1 MFVSVFI
8 ILSQSQ
14 TDQRLEVIRNSFL
27 HSWDGYTKCA
37 LGHDFLL
44 PISCKSSDWMNASL
58 TLIDS
63 LDSLWIMG
71 LHDQFD
77 SAVAFLEENISY
89 NSFGSVFE
97 LTIRV
102 VGGLMSAYQLS
113 GRKSL
118 LDIAEKF
125 TNKLLVSFKTDTGLP
140 MPDVDMQNNVGKT
153 WGWAPRTIFLSHAGS
168 LLPEL
173 MTLAQHS
180 DDNNI
185 REASDKIL
193 NFFFENDGLD
203 GLWPIKINFDTGLF
217 SNLDVSLDAYGDSFY
232 EYFLKLF
239 ILTDGR
245 CKKCGEIY
253 QKAISGIKKYL
264 LKEND
269 EYAFI
274 RKIKDEKLQ
283 NQIGHLSFFIPGMIA
298 LGSQYF
304 DKNDLNL
311 SIKLQNTNTK
321 WQNST
326 ATGLM
331 GDEFIV
337 NDDFNITFTDSN
349 YKLRPEFI
357 EGCFYLYRFTGDE
370 KWREIGWNFVQNLIK
385 YCETTF
391 GYGTLINVNN
401 PDLGIYDFQDS
412 FLLSETFKYAY
423 LLFSDPSVIPLN
435 EYVFTTEAHP
445 IKHFEKEWLDKY
457 YSNKNGF
464 V

>member
-77 SAVAFLEENISY
+77 SAVAFLEENFSY

-193 NFFFENDGLD
+193 NFFF
-203 GLWPIKINFDTGLF
+203 INF
-217 SNLDVSLDAYGDSFY
+217 
-232 EYFLKLF
+232 
-239 ILTDGR
+239 
-245 CKKCGEIY
+245 
-253 QKAISGIKKYL
+253 
-264 LKEND
+264 
-269 EYAFI
+269 
-274 RKIKDEKLQ
+274 
-283 NQIGHLSFFIPGMIA
+283 
-298 LGSQYF
+298 
-304 DKNDLNL
+304 
-311 SIKLQNTNTK
+311 
-321 WQNST
+321 
-326 ATGLM
+326 
-331 GDEFIV
+331 
-337 NDDFNITFTDSN
+337 
-349 YKLRPEFI
+349 
-357 EGCFYLYRFTGDE
+357 
-370 KWREIGWNFVQNLIK
+370 
-385 YCETTF
+385 
-391 GYGTLINVNN
+391 
-401 PDLGIYDFQDS
+401 
-412 FLLSETFKYAY
+412 FLL
-423 LLFSDPSVIPLN
+423 LC
-435 EYVFTTEAHP
+435 
-445 IKHFEKEWLDKY
+445 
-457 YSNKNGF
+457 
-464 V
+464 